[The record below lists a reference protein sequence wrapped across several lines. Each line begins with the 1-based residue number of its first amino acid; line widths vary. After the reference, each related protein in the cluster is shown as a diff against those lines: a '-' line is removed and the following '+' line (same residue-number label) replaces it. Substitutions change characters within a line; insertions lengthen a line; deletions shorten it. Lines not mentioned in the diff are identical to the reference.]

1 MNHISVF
8 KKEIIENLGI
18 KPYGTYAD
26 LTLGAGGH
34 SLEIWNRLE
43 SGTLVSFDVDAN
55 SLQNFVSTS
64 GLECRDLGKGIWEI
78 ETKNQ
83 KPETQRSWFLV
94 NRNFNNLKHTL
105 SEIEIE
111 GVNGIIADLGWS
123 TDQLET
129 IQGLSHQ
136 KSAPLDMRLDQN
148 LQVSAR
154 DLLNGLYRKELMEIF
169 ESYADIV
176 GKQLMR
182 LVEKIIEFRK
192 TKPFETTD
200 DLMQVID
207 ALASASFRGTR
218 GRTQDTGNLPAR
230 VFQALRIAVNTELST
245 LQSGL
250 TQALEVLLA
259 GGSLEVITFHSGED
273 RVVKKLFHT
282 WVVEAKASNLFATE
296 FLQPSVAELQSN
308 LRSRSA
314 KLRGIRKSDLKA

>member
-1 MNHISVF
+1 MNHIPVF
-8 KKEIIENLGI
+8 KKEIIDNIGI
-18 KPYGTYAD
+18 KPDGTYVD

-55 SLQNFVSTS
+55 SLKNFVSTS
-64 GLECRDLGKGIWEI
+64 GLDWGDLGHGIWEFKSHI
-78 ETKNQ
+78 SNPTSQ
-83 KPETQRSWFLV
+83 WYLV
-94 NRNFNNLKHTL
+94 NRNFNNLKQTL

-129 IQGLSHQ
+129 IPGLSHQ

-176 GKQLMR
+176 GKQLMK
-182 LVEKIIEFRK
+182 LVDEIIEFRK

-314 KLRGIRKSDLKA
+314 KLRGIRKL